1 MFLTNLL
8 LLLVAKSLVI
18 EISAHD
24 ECCTRKMVGSVSYTL
39 LPASTSHRELPD
51 QCRNDCVYTVSG
63 TSSPKFCFA
72 RGDLPTRCLSAEPVA
87 GECTCGAKRGNK
99 IVGGDEASPGEWP
112 WIVVFSF
119 GGTDGSRAG
128 GCGGTLVADRWV
140 VTAAHCLER
149 KNGQLQTAD
158 SISVVIGEHTIW
170 SDDYVSDD
178 DDYDDIRKNLELE
191 KIILHEDYDSN
202 TNQHDIALL
211 KLKEPLDLSVYTPAC
226 MPASGVDFTG
236 ETAWVYGW
244 GTTEMGGS
252 IVDTLR
258 ETTQTILSN
267 EECSTREGEF
277 NGITQSMA
285 GRCLLFIYL
294 VILILPT
301 TISITDDMICGEA
314 PGQDSCQGDSGGPF
328 TVEVEG
334 NHHLVGVVSWGFGCA
349 VEGLPGVYSSVSYH
363 RKWLDD
369 QMKSNGGAQF
379 CAG

>member
-1 MFLTNLL
+1 MFLTNLPRPCTAL
-8 LLLVAKSLVI
+8 LTLLVARSLVV
-18 EISAHD
+18 EISAQD
-24 ECCTRKMVGSVSYTL
+24 ECCPRKMVGSVSYTL
-39 LPASTSHRELPD
+39 LPSATSPRELPS

-72 RGDLPTRCLSAEPVA
+72 RGDLPTRCLSAEPA

-119 GGTDGSRAG
+119 GATDGSRAG

-170 SDDYVSDD
+170 SDDSVSED

-244 GTTEMGGS
+244 GKTDMFS
-252 IVDTLR
+252 DYNADTLR

-267 EECSTREGEF
+267 EECSAKEGE
-277 NGITQSMA
+277 IDDVAYSMA
-285 GRCLLFIYL
+285 G
-294 VILILPT
+294 
-301 TISITDDMICGEA
+301 SITDDMICGEA
-314 PGQDSCQGDSGGPF
+314 TGQDSCQGDSGGPF
-328 TVEVEG
+328 TVEVDG
-334 NHHLVGVVSWGFGCA
+334 NHHLAGVISWGHGCA
-349 VEGLPGVYSSVSYH
+349 LEGLPGVYSSVSYH
-363 RKWLDD
+363 REWLDH
-369 QMKSNGGAQF
+369 QMESNGGAQF
-379 CAG
+379 CAGRD

>member
-1 MFLTNLL
+1 MFLTDLSGTAL
-8 LLLVAKSLVI
+8 LLLVARSLVV
-18 EISAHD
+18 EISAQE

-39 LPASTSHRELPD
+39 LPAATSHRELPN

-72 RGDLPTRCLSAEPVA
+72 RGDLPTQCLSAEPVA

-112 WIVVFSF
+112 WIVVFSW
-119 GGTDGSRAG
+119 GGTDGSLTG

-140 VTAAHCLER
+140 VTAAHCLEG
-149 KNGQLQTAD
+149 KTAD

-191 KIILHEDYDSN
+191 KIILHEDYDSS
-202 TNQHDIALL
+202 TKQHDIALL

-244 GTTEMGGS
+244 GKTDMFS
-252 IVDTLR
+252 DYNADTLR

-267 EECSTREGEF
+267 EECSTKEGE
-277 NGITQSMA
+277 IDDVAYSMA
-285 GRCLLFIYL
+285 G
-294 VILILPT
+294 
-301 TISITDDMICGEA
+301 SITDDMICGEA
-314 PGQDSCQGDSGGPF
+314 TGQDACQGDSGGPF

-334 NHHLVGVVSWGFGCA
+334 SHHLAGVTSWGYGCA

-363 RKWLDD
+363 REWLDH
-369 QMKSNGGAQF
+369 QMESNGGAQF
-379 CAG
+379 CAGGD